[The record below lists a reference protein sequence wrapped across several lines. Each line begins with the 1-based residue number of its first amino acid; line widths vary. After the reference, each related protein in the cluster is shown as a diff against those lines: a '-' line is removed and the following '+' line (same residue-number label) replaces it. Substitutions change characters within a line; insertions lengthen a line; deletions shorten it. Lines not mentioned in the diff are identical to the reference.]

1 MFKHFVIDTIIIIII
16 IIIKIIR
23 IIILYLM
30 SSLTVGSCRLG
41 WTFYTIL
48 VKNTANALN
57 RLRIPIAGGRLLGL
71 YDKHSEELNKG
82 LNEKKLQLMVRAG
95 LEYGIP
101 DFKSGIIT
109 TWPPILYQTLK
120 FFPLCWFKL
129 TLEQQLDQS
138 NLFCFELTP

>member
-1 MFKHFVIDTIIIIII
+1 
-16 IIIKIIR
+16 
-23 IIILYLM
+23 M

-48 VKNTANALN
+48 VKKHSKCTEQVKNPNS
-57 RLRIPIAGGRLLGL
+57 RRLGL
-71 YDKHSEELNKG
+71 YNKHSEELNKG